1 MIRIRIYVLSYIS
14 WVFKE
19 DNCEEFELL
28 NVRIVQST
36 ERPNK
41 CWSDIIRDQSVRN
54 SPHSNHLQIGQ
65 SIKMGQKHRCEES
78 RICHIWEMHLCK
90 SNYWETQI
98 HHQCANPLPP
108 SKQVLM
114 LDDHPHM
121 IDPVHYFVLFIPFG
135 QIFPCGHMD
144 NYDPMITVIYL
155 HLWWSCYDQ
164 RCTVSH
170 IDWNNV

>member
-1 MIRIRIYVLSYIS
+1 MIRIRIYIFYIHM
-14 WVFKE
+14 FYRIFR
-19 DNCEEFELL
+19 EFLKKTTARNLNYLL

-65 SIKMGQKHRCEES
+65 SRKMGQKHRCEES

-114 LDDHPHM
+114 LDDPPH
-121 IDPVHYFVLFIPFG
+121 IKI
-135 QIFPCGHMD
+135 
-144 NYDPMITVIYL
+144 
-155 HLWWSCYDQ
+155 
-164 RCTVSH
+164 
-170 IDWNNV
+170 